1 MSAKKTSK
9 APAAQPHLETYL
21 GEVRQAIDGIDDAI
35 LDLLN
40 KRAEVSLE
48 VGRRKAGSHEAI
60 FKPFREQEVLA
71 RLAAQNPGPL
81 PNEHLRVI
89 YREILSSSR
98 RLQRPEKVVYLGPE
112 GTFSHFAS
120 MAYLGHSVEFEPKP
134 GIEDVF
140 AAVAAREA
148 QLGMVPLENSLQGAV
163 GQSLDLFMRY
173 DVFVQA
179 EVYSKISHSLLSEAG
194 EMARVKTI
202 YSHPQPLAQCAGW
215 LRANMPHAKLVPVES
230 TAAAALRA
238 VKQPTTAAIGHIKL
252 GEMHNLNVLASR
264 IEDLPDNWTRFF
276 IIGPSDT
283 KQENRDKTSI
293 LFTLPDKPGALH
305 SVLAKLAGKNINLTK
320 LESRPL
326 RGEKWK
332 YVFFAD
338 LECDLGRDNYKQ
350 LLAELRECAHSLR
363 ILGCYPA
370 GPHIDVSEG
379 GEVIKG

>member
-1 MSAKKTSK
+1 MSAKKST
-9 APAAQPHLETYL
+9 PPTPHLESYL
-21 GEVRQAIDGIDDAI
+21 AEVRQAIDDVDDAI
-35 LDLLN
+35 LGLLN

-48 VGRRKAGSHEAI
+48 VGRRKAGSNEPI
-60 FKPFREQEVLA
+60 FKPFREQEVLK
-71 RLAAQNPGPL
+71 RLAAKNKGPL
-81 PNEHLRVI
+81 PNEHLRII

-112 GTFSHFAS
+112 GTFSHFAA

-140 AAVAAREA
+140 AAVASREA
-148 QLGMVPLENSLQGAV
+148 ELGMVPLENSLQGAV

-179 EVYSKISHSLLSEAG
+179 EVFSKISHSLLSKSPD
-194 EMARVKTI
+194 MASVTTI

-215 LRANMPHAKLVPVES
+215 LRANMPEAKLVPVES

-238 VKQPTTAAIGHIKL
+238 VKQSRAAAIGHVKL
-252 GEMHNLNVLASR
+252 AEMHKLNVLASR

-276 IIGPSDT
+276 IIGPGDT

-293 LFTLPDKPGALH
+293 LFTLPDKPGSLH
-305 SVLAKLAGKNINLTK
+305 GVLAKLAGQSINLTK

-338 LECDLGRDNYKQ
+338 LECDLSRDAYKS
-350 LLAELRECAHSLR
+350 LLTDLRDGAHSLR

-379 GEVIKG
+379 GEVIKD